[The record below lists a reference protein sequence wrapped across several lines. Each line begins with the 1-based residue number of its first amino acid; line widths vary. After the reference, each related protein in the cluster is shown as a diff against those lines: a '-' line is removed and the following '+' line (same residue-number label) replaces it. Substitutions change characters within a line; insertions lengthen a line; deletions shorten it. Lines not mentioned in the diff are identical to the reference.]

1 MSVPPGLPAGLP
13 GWFTKGPA
21 AEILALLNAD
31 GEEARPIGGAVR
43 NHLIG
48 QPEGDIDIATTALPG
63 DVVRRMSAA
72 GFKVV
77 PTGIDHGT
85 VTVVADGRG
94 YEVTTLRE
102 DIETDGRRAVVRF
115 GRDWRADA
123 ARRDFTVNAMS
134 LAPDGTLVDFFG
146 GRDDLKARRIRF
158 IGDPVQRIR
167 EDRLRILRFF
177 RFHATYAE
185 GPPDRPALVACIA
198 ERPGIADLSGERIRQ
213 EMLKLLVAVRA
224 ASTLQDMTDA
234 GILGPILGGIPL
246 CYGVARLARIEEAL
260 GLAAEPSRRLAA
272 LGVLVR
278 EDAERLRGRLK
289 LSNEEFRR
297 LDSVGHGWPAIDPKK
312 GEQAAKVQLHAAG
325 PRGFR
330 DRALVAFARSAAS
343 PEDPSWQALVRL
355 PERWQAPGFPISGLD
370 FAARGLGQG
379 PELGAALARAKAAW
393 IATGFPSD
401 RASLDAL
408 VVAAMP
414 GHFS

>member
-1 MSVPPGLPAGLP
+1 MTDMTGGARVP
-13 GWFTKGPA
+13 GWFVAGPA

-43 NHLIG
+43 NFLIG
-48 QPEGDIDIATTALPG
+48 QPEGDIDIATTAAPG
-63 DVVRRMSAA
+63 DVMRRMTKA

-77 PTGIDHGT
+77 PTGLAHGT
-85 VTVVADGRG
+85 ITVVAEGRG

-146 GRDDLKARRIRF
+146 GLDDLKARRIRF

-177 RFHATYAE
+177 RFHAVYAE
-185 GPPDRPALVACIA
+185 GPPDRPALEACIA
-198 ERPGIADLSGERIRQ
+198 ERLGLADLSSERIRQ
-213 EMLKLLVAVRA
+213 ELMKLVVAPRA
-224 ASTLQDMTDA
+224 AVTLQDMADA

-246 CYGVARLARIEEAL
+246 CNGLRRLASIEAAL
-260 GLAAEPSRRLAA
+260 DLAAEPARRLAA
-272 LGVLVR
+272 LAVLVC

-297 LDSVGHGWPAIDPKK
+297 LDSVGHGWHAVDPSR
-312 GEQAAKVQLHAAG
+312 GEEAAKVLLYGAG

-330 DRALVAFARSAAS
+330 DRALVAFARSTA
-343 PEDPSWQALVRL
+343 PEDDPAWQALVRL
-355 PERWQAPGFPISGLD
+355 PDKWKAPGFPISGSD
-370 FAARGLGQG
+370 FAAHGVAPG

-408 VVAAMP
+408 VVAALP
-414 GHFS
+414 GHFG

>member
-1 MSVPPGLPAGLP
+1 MSVSPGPQAGLP
-13 GWFTKGPA
+13 GWFTEGPA
-21 AEILALLNAD
+21 AEILALLNAG

-48 QPEGDIDIATTALPG
+48 QPEGDVDIATTAVPG
-63 DVVRRMSAA
+63 EVVRRMQVA

-134 LAPDGTLVDFFG
+134 LAPDGALVDYFG
-146 GRDDLKARRIRF
+146 GQADLLARRIRF
-158 IGDPVQRIR
+158 IGDPIQRIR

-177 RFHATYAE
+177 RFHAVYAE
-185 GPPDRPALVACIA
+185 GPPDRSAMEACIA
-198 ERPGIADLSGERIRQ
+198 ERLGLSDLSGERIRQ
-213 EMLKLLVAVRA
+213 ELLKLLVARRA
-224 ASTLQDMTDA
+224 PGTLQDMADA
-234 GILGPILGGIPL
+234 GILGAILGGIPL
-246 CYGVARLARIEEAL
+246 CGGVGRLAAIEAAL
-260 GLAAEPSRRLAA
+260 GLAAEPARRLAA

-297 LDSVGHGWPAIDPKK
+297 LDSVGHGWAAIDPAQ
-312 GEQAAKVQLHAAG
+312 GEMAAKIQLHAAG
-325 PRGFR
+325 PRSFR
-330 DRALVAFARSAAS
+330 DRALVAFARSTAPPDDS
-343 PEDPSWQALVRL
+343 DWQRLVSL
-355 PERWQAPGFPISGLD
+355 PERWHTPAFPIGGAD
-370 FAARGLGQG
+370 FAAKGLLPG

-393 IATGFPSD
+393 IATGFPCD
-401 RASLDAL
+401 RVSLDAL

-414 GHFS
+414 GQFG